1 MNSVEL
7 IASLKEKVDPYF
19 RKIEYELPAFND
31 DGKNTATILVK
42 YWPSQPNSRLIELEE
57 NKLVAIRGHL
67 DAHEKF
73 GTIVVVE
80 QFKVIK

>member
-7 IASLKEKVDPYF
+7 LAVLKDKINPNF
-19 RKIEYELPAFND
+19 RKIEYELPSFND
-31 DGKNTATILVK
+31 SGKNIAQICAR
-42 YWPSQPNSRLIELEE
+42 YWPSQPNSRFIELESGR
-57 NKLVAIRGHL
+57 LVSIRGHL
-67 DAHEKF
+67 DAHEEF